1 MNQQA
6 YRANIL
12 HFLDDPDKVGE
23 PQSYEYFEDGL
34 LIIEGG
40 RISAIGEASQLVA
53 QVRKDEIFDYQG
65 KLLLPGLID
74 THTHYPQTEMIA
86 SYGEQLLEWLET
98 YTFPTEAKFNDKTYA
113 LNIAEL
119 FLDELIK
126 NGATTALV
134 FPTVHPQSVD
144 AFFEQAEKR
153 NLRMIA
159 GKVLMDQNAPESL
172 RDNAESAYS
181 DSKELIERWHN
192 CGRLKYAVTPRF
204 APTSSEAQLK
214 AARVLLEENPEV
226 YFHTHLSES
235 LNEVKW
241 VKELFPNCRHYL
253 DCYDRLGLLQERSI
267 FAHCIHLEDS
277 EWSRL
282 EETESNI
289 SHCPTSNLF
298 LGSGLFNLKRATTEG
313 INVGLGTDV
322 GAGNTFSLFKVM
334 ADTYKVQQLN
344 QNLFSAFKALYLATL
359 GGARCLKLDNH
370 IGNFLPGKEA
380 DFIVID
386 KKPTDFLAF
395 RMKQCTTLLEELFT
409 LIMLGDDRC
418 IHATYIAGEVAQPR
432 IQDQEG

>member
-6 YRANIL
+6 YRGNIL

-23 PQSYEYFEDGL
+23 RESYEYFEDGL

-40 RISAIGEASQLVA
+40 RISAMGEASQLLPK
-53 QVRKDEIFDYQG
+53 VRKDEIFNYEG
-65 KLLLPGLID
+65 KLILPGLID

-98 YTFPTEAKFNDKTYA
+98 YTFPTEGKFNDTTYA
-113 LNIAEL
+113 LKIAEL

-126 NGATTALV
+126 NGTTTALV

-144 AFFEQAEKR
+144 AFFEQAERK

-159 GKVLMDQNAPESL
+159 GKVLMDRNAPENL
-172 RDNAESAYS
+172 RDNAESAYF
-181 DSKELIERWHN
+181 DSKELIEKWHN
-192 CGRLKYAVTPRF
+192 RERLKYAVTPRF
-204 APTSSEAQLK
+204 APTSSEAQLRV
-214 AARVLLEENPEV
+214 ARALLEENPGT
-226 YFHTHLSES
+226 YFHTHLSEN
-235 LNEVKW
+235 LNEIKW
-241 VKELFPNCRHYL
+241 VKELFPNCKHYL
-253 DCYDRLGLLQERSI
+253 DCYDQLGLLQERSI

-282 EETESNI
+282 KETRSNI

-298 LGSGLFNLKRATTEG
+298 LGSGLFSLKRATKED
-313 INVGLGTDV
+313 INIGLGTDV

-334 ADTYKVQQLN
+334 ADAYKVQQLN

-359 GGARCLKLDNH
+359 GGARCLKLEDV

-386 KKPTDFLAF
+386 KKPNDFLAF
-395 RMKQCTTLLEELFT
+395 RMKQCTTLLEEIFT

-418 IHATYIAGEVAQPR
+418 IHATYIAGEVAQLKT
-432 IQDQEG
+432 QDQER